1 MAYTIATGRRKTSI
15 ARIYLEPGSGTILI
29 NGRSFEDYFPTS
41 VKRYVVSQPFNT
53 TNTSGQYNVKV
64 NVKGGGISG
73 QSEAIRLGIA
83 RALVKIDAEHKPP
96 MKALGLMTRDPRMVE
111 RKKFGKKKA
120 RKSFQFSKR

>member
-83 RALVKIDAEHKPP
+83 RALVKIYAEHKPP